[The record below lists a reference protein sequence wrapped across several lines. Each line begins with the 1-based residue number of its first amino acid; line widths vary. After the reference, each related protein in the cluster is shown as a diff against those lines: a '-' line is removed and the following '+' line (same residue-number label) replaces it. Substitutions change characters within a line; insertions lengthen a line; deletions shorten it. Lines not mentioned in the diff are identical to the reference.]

1 MTLFQSKSRYG
12 AMGRHASDEVSRVVE
27 ALISELETEQFDEPD
42 DEHTQ
47 VAVARE
53 GCCVTVYVS
62 GLVELAELLDDA
74 FEPSRFL
81 RARPRED
88 AVEVLTWVAQGRL
101 AAVRALA
108 WLPDASAW
116 EVDVFRVATR

>member
-1 MTLFQSKSRYG
+1 
-12 AMGRHASDEVSRVVE
+12 MGRHASDEVSRVVE

-62 GLVELAELLDDA
+62 GLVELAELLDDDA
-74 FEPSRFL
+74 IGQ
-81 RARPRED
+81 AVAHVQHMREL
-88 AVEVLTWVAQGRL
+88 VHHHVVAPVG
-101 AAVRALA
+101 
-108 WLPDASAW
+108 
-116 EVDVFRVATR
+116 

>member
-27 ALISELETEQFDEPD
+27 ALISELETEQFDE
-42 DEHTQ
+42 HTQ

-62 GLVELAELLDDA
+62 GLVELAEILDDA